1 MTAKEALNKINAAIL
16 LAVVCCVIFSGCGK
30 TKKAETSEVDERFL
44 ILNDTNNGMNG
55 YRQIIVDRETGVMYL
70 FVGKGS
76 KGGLAVMVDAEG
88 NPLIYNGEYGE

>member
-1 MTAKEALNKINAAIL
+1 MKKFLT
-16 LAVVCCVIFSGCGK
+16 VVLSVVACCVIFSGCGRIGK
-30 TKKAETSEVDERFL
+30 VETSEVDKRFL

-70 FVGKGS
+70 FVGNGS

>member
-1 MTAKEALNKINAAIL
+1 MKKFLTVVLS
-16 LAVVCCVIFSGCGK
+16 AVTCCAIFSGCGRTRK
-30 TKKAETSEVDERFL
+30 VETSEVDERFL

>member
-1 MTAKEALNKINAAIL
+1 MKKFLTVIL
-16 LAVVCCVIFSGCGK
+16 LAVVCCVIFSGCSRTRK
-30 TKKAETSEVDERFL
+30 VETSEVDKRFL

-70 FVGKGS
+70 FVGNGS

>member
-1 MTAKEALNKINAAIL
+1 MKKFLT
-16 LAVVCCVIFSGCGK
+16 VVLSVVACCVIFSGCGRTGK
-30 TKKAETSEVDERFL
+30 VETSEVDKRFL

-70 FVGKGS
+70 FVGNGS
-76 KGGLAVMVDAEG
+76 KGGLAVMVDANG

>member
-1 MTAKEALNKINAAIL
+1 MKKFLTVVLS
-16 LAVVCCVIFSGCGK
+16 AVTCCMIFSGCGRTRK
-30 TKKAETSEVDERFL
+30 VETSEVDERFL